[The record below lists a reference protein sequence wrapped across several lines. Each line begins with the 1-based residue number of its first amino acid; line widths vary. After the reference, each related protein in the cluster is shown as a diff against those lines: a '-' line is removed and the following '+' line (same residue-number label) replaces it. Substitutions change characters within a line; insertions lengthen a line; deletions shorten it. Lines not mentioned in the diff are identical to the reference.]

1 MPGPASTEIMHMHQ
15 APRVL
20 WLLLA
25 CALPAA
31 LLFTACAPRVDPAD
45 LVLHNGKIVTVDT
58 ARPSAQALA
67 VRGDSIVALGTDEEI
82 NRYIGDKTQV
92 IDLAGKLAIP
102 GFIDAHLHFMGV
114 GEQKLQLDLTKAKNW
129 DDIVAMVAEAAKTT
143 PPGQPIR
150 GRGWHQEK
158 WDKVPAPNVEGFPL
172 NDTLS
177 KVSPN
182 NPVYLTHASGHAT
195 IANKKA
201 MELAGITSKTP
212 DPEGG
217 DLVRDRQG
225 NPIGVFRENAGRLLR
240 ARPGA
245 IPEPTPEEAEAQA
258 RTIIELAA
266 QECLS
271 KGVTSAHDAGV
282 GFQTVDLYK
291 KVVDE
296 KQLGVRLNVMVNSG
310 NGSLRQ
316 NLARYRMVGYGDK
329 HLTVR
334 TIKRILDGALGSRT
348 AWLLEPY
355 SDLPVAPATSAT
367 SARGGQPVA
376 GATGIETM
384 PVPELAE
391 TAKIAI
397 ENDFQLAVHAI
408 GDRANRE
415 ALNVFE
421 QAFKEH
427 PDKKNLRWRIEHAQH
442 LNAADIPRF
451 GQLGVIASMQGIH
464 CTSDGPYVPV
474 RLGPQRAEEG
484 AYVWQKLWKTKAI
497 IANGT
502 DAPVEA
508 VDTMPGFYALVT
520 RKMKNGQAF
529 YPDERLSREDAL
541 WTYTLGGAFAAFE
554 DTVKGSLAPGKLA
567 DITILSKD
575 IMTIP
580 EDEILG
586 TEVLYTIVG
595 GKVLYKR

>member
-1 MPGPASTEIMHMHQ
+1 MYHAI
-15 APRVL
+15 RVCSL
-20 WLLLA
+20 FLA
-25 CALPAA
+25 CAVLVTVT
-31 LLFTACAPRVDPAD
+31 LGGCAPRVEPAD
-45 LVLHNGKIVTVDT
+45 LVLHNGKIATVDT

-67 VRGDSIVALGTDEEI
+67 VRGDTIVALGTDEEI

-158 WDKVPAPNVEGFPL
+158 WDKVPTPNVEGFPL

-195 IANKKA
+195 IANAKA
-201 MELAGITSKTP
+201 MELAGITKKTA

-217 DLVRDRQG
+217 DLVRDKQG
-225 NPIGVFRENAGRLLR
+225 NPIGVFRENAAGLLR
-240 ARPGA
+240 ARRGM
-245 IPEPTPEEAEAQA
+245 IPEQTPEEAEAQA
-258 RTIIELAA
+258 RKVIDLAV

-282 GFQTVDLYK
+282 SFRTVDLYK

-296 KQLGVRLNVMVNSG
+296 KKLGVRLNVMVNSG
-310 NGSLRQ
+310 NDSLRQ
-316 NLARYRMVGYGDK
+316 NLAKYRMVDYGEK

-355 SDLPVAPATSAT
+355 SDLPASPVSTTSGKGPQPAPA
-367 SARGGQPVA
+367 
-376 GATGIETM
+376 ATGIETM
-384 PVPELAE
+384 PVPVLAE

-421 QAFKEH
+421 EAFRAH
-427 PDKKNLRWRIEHAQH
+427 PDKRDVRWRIEHAQH

-464 CTSDGPYVPV
+464 CTSDGPYVPL
-474 RLGPQRAEEG
+474 RLGAQRAEEG
-484 AYVWQKLWKTKAI
+484 AYVWQKLMKTKAT

-508 VDTMPGFYALVT
+508 VDTIPGFYALVT

-529 YPDERLSREDAL
+529 YPDQRMNREEAL
-541 WTYTLGGAFAAFE
+541 RAYTLGGAYAAFE
-554 DTVKGSLAPGKLA
+554 ENSRGSLAAGKLA

-575 IMTIP
+575 ILTIP

-595 GKVLYKR
+595 GKVLYKK